1 MTLKEALFELIE
13 ENVLIDFDEKN
24 DQNETIEIIETNHQD
39 NDYKT
44 QKSKKQ
50 KLHSVKIVGIEKII
64 IAFKPDDK
72 NYHFLGGLIK
82 DKVKHIKKACDGII
96 FCKIKGQ
103 NYVLLVELKS
113 DYKDGLQDKYK
124 AGRLF
129 ITFLN
134 EILKSYYNIKENFM
148 VINILFDTNPQ
159 KGKPMFL
166 PVPNQRNEEVEI
178 YVQQGFQKSEG
189 NESRIRDILNAINK
203 EQSENNDITYIN

>member
-13 ENVLIDFDEKN
+13 ENILIDFDEKN
-24 DQNETIEIIETNHQD
+24 DKNEVIEIKETNHQD
-39 NDYKT
+39 TNYKS

-50 KLHSVKIVGIEKII
+50 KLKSVKIVGIEEII

-72 NYHFLGGLIK
+72 NYHFLGKLIK
-82 DKVKHIKKACDGII
+82 DKIKHIKKACDGII
-96 FCKIKGQ
+96 FCKIKSQ

-129 ITFLN
+129 ISFLN
-134 EILKSYYNIKENFM
+134 EILKNYYNITVNFM
-148 VINILFDTNPQ
+148 VINVLFDTNPQ

-166 PVPNQRNEEVEI
+166 PVPNQRKENIEI

-189 NESRIRDILNAINK
+189 NESRIRDILNAINE
-203 EQSENNDITYIN
+203 EQRGNDDITYLN